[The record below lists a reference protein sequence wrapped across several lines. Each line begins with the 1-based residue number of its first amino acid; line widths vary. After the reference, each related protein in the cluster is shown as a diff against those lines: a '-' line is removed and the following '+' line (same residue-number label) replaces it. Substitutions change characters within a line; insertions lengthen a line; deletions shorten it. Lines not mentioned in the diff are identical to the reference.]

1 MAATLQVSSHRNWQR
16 GMRKASVSAQLT
28 RQARKFSAAFVPQ
41 LTRLDPI
48 TTLTKRR
55 KLLIRIADIEQL
67 QQALKQYIVHSSG
80 FFDPID
86 FEILDEQTEV
96 VVLTAQLYADELV
109 LFEGT
114 KRLLTICLA
123 EADTDA
129 DDSTVAKIRHPVSG
143 IKVFEIVNA
152 CRSFYITN
160 LTSEHS
166 KCQFATHS
174 NCWRHLL
181 SMCGC
186 MFGPDYWMVDQEGV
200 NVGKVTPNSAFF
212 EENGIRVEWCDEADA
227 ELRMLILCIGLV
239 QIIREAFPPLLQLL
253 KETKLRRI

>member
-1 MAATLQVSSHRNWQR
+1 
-16 GMRKASVSAQLT
+16 MRKASVSAQLT

-96 VVLTAQLYADELV
+96 VVLTAQL
-109 LFEGT
+109 
-114 KRLLTICLA
+114 
-123 EADTDA
+123 
-129 DDSTVAKIRHPVSG
+129 
-143 IKVFEIVNA
+143 
-152 CRSFYITN
+152 
-160 LTSEHS
+160 
-166 KCQFATHS
+166 CQFATHS